1 MWQTRAEWGKK
12 MKWPLDN
19 QEDYIP
25 IIQNR
30 EEMQYSRQETPMTR
44 SGRVKQGGK
53 CSIDQ
58 YEIPMADRI
67 KEWREIL
74 TTEMSQ
80 AEMNW
85 GRKVGQRIAA
95 AVPGQSAV

>member
-53 CSIDQ
+53 RSID
-58 YEIPMADRI
+58 
-67 KEWREIL
+67 
-74 TTEMSQ
+74 
-80 AEMNW
+80 
-85 GRKVGQRIAA
+85 
-95 AVPGQSAV
+95 